1 MSVPSCP
8 FRHGQVSMPSSGAR
22 SGVQHGTS
30 GVRCGAQRAQNGVRC
45 SAQVQLPVQVQVQL
59 LAQVPGRN
67 SNSTGSA
74 KALIDR
80 TSGDVRYPVA
90 NRGRPDMARTARFG
104 RD

>member
-30 GVRCGAQRAQNGVRC
+30 GVRCGAQ
-45 SAQVQLPVQVQVQL
+45 VQLPVQVQVQL
-59 LAQVPGRN
+59 LAQIPGRN

-90 NRGRPDMARTARFG
+90 NKGRPNMRGQPESVEIDPTRTYRSSA
-104 RD
+104 